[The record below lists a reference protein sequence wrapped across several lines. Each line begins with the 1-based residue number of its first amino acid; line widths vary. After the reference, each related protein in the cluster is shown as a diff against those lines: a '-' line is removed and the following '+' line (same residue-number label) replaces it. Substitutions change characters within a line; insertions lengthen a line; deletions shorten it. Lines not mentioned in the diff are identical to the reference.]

1 MTCDEFTARFFKA
14 QGPEC
19 TPELLT
25 TVQNHAN
32 ACAPCGEVFRARLT
46 GVIHK
51 AFERV
56 YGDPNGPDVPP
67 CRIPLPWSEHESAER

>member
-1 MTCDEFTARFFKA
+1 MTCDEFKAGFFRV
-14 QGPEC
+14 QGPKC

-32 ACAPCGEVFRARLT
+32 SCMPCGEVFRGTLT
-46 GVIHK
+46 GMIHK
-51 AFERV
+51 EFERV

-67 CRIPLPWSEHESAER
+67 CRIPLPEPDHDSGQR